1 MSQAVTLNQNNTMP
15 PSGKLVQLISGVY
28 VSQAICVAAKLG
40 IADLLKD
47 GAKSSDELGVCRAY
61 GKLNVNYAK
70 FPLFRI
76 DWEKVH
82 QQQIYRN

>member
-1 MSQAVTLNQNNTMP
+1 MP
-15 PSGKLVQLISGVY
+15 QELPTVGEYLAKRLKEIAISNIFGVVGDY
-28 VSQAICVAAKLG
+28 V
-40 IADLLKD
+40 
-47 GAKSSDELGVCRAY
+47 LGVCRAY
-61 GKLNVNYAK
+61 GKLTVNYAK